1 MFWPFLVAG
10 TAISL
15 ALTKLGALL
24 VLVAILS
31 ASHFSMRKNLS
42 VAVRFWLKFTL
53 NSGGHFCAPM

>member
-15 ALTKLGALL
+15 ALVKLGALL

-31 ASHFSMRKNLS
+31 ASLKIVSMLLIATVLANGIYLMRQKYC
-42 VAVRFWLKFTL
+42 KE
-53 NSGGHFCAPM
+53 

>member
-24 VLVAILS
+24 ILVAILS
-31 ASHFSMRKNLS
+31 ASLKIVSILLIAVTS
-42 VAVRFWLKFTL
+42 VAV
-53 NSGGHFCAPM
+53 